1 MQPADL
7 IIHARWLLT
16 CEPEYKVLENHALVI
31 KDGLILN
38 VLPSQKAT
46 EKYASTIATEH
57 FSRHMLM
64 PGFVNSH
71 THLAMNLFRGLA
83 DDMALMEWLNT
94 HIWPAEGAWVSH
106 QFVYDASLLAMA
118 EMIRSGTTCFND
130 MYFFLQASADAAE
143 VAGLRANIGITV
155 IGIPTA
161 WAKTPAEYISKGLE
175 FYSQFKNHPLIKTT
189 FAPHAIYTVTDAE
202 LTQIRD
208 LAQENDLKINMH
220 VQETMDEVN
229 QSLKETNLRPL
240 RRLHNLGLVTPRL
253 IAVHMT
259 QIVDDDLEILAAH
272 KPSIVHCPESNMK
285 LASGICPIQE
295 FKKMGLNVALGTDG
309 AASNNDLNMIAEM
322 RSAAF
327 LSKVSTGDS
336 SITHSYEVMKMATIN
351 GAKALGIDDITGTLT
366 AGKAA
371 DFIAI
376 DLDRIETLPVY
387 HPTSSLVY
395 ASAREQVTDVW
406 VAGKQ
411 LMKNRVLLTID
422 EAAVKAKAA
431 EWQHKIK
438 ANASQVPLKP

>member
-16 CEPEYKVLENHALVI
+16 CEPEYNVFENHALVI
-31 KDGLILN
+31 KDGLILDI
-38 VLPSQKAT
+38 LPSQSAS
-46 EKYASTIATEH
+46 EKYTPSDAQH
-57 FSRHMLM
+57 FPHHMLM
-64 PGFVNSH
+64 PGFVNTH

-83 DDMALMEWLNT
+83 DDMGLMEWLNT
-94 HIWPAEGAWVSH
+94 HIWPAESAWVSH
-106 QFVYDASLLAMA
+106 QFVYDASMLAMA
-118 EMIRSGTTCFND
+118 EMIRGGTTCFND
-130 MYFFLQASADAAE
+130 MYFFLQASAAAAAD
-143 VAGLRANIGITV
+143 AGLRANIGITV
-155 IGIPTA
+155 IGVPTA
-161 WAKTPAEYISKGLE
+161 WAKTPAEYIAKGLE
-175 FYSQFKNHPLIKTT
+175 FYYEYKNHPLIKTT
-189 FAPHAIYTVTDAE
+189 FAPHSIYTVSDAQLIE
-202 LTQIRD
+202 VRD
-208 LAQENDLKINMH
+208 LAQEHDLKINMH
-220 VQETMDEVN
+220 VQETMDEVT

-259 QIVDDDLEILAAH
+259 QVVDDDLEILAAH
-272 KPSIVHCPESNMK
+272 KPNIVHCPESNMK
-285 LASGICPIQE
+285 LASGICPIHE
-295 FKKMGLNVALGTDG
+295 FKKMGVNVALGTDG

-336 SITHSYEVMKMATIN
+336 SATHSYEVMKMATHN
-351 GAKALGIDDITGTLT
+351 GAKALGLDAIIGTLT

-395 ASAREQVTDVW
+395 AAAREQVTDVW
-406 VAGKQ
+406 VAGRQ
-411 LMKNRVLLTID
+411 LMKNRQLTTID

-438 ANASQVPLKP
+438 ANAAQVPLKP